1 MKKQKILY
9 IANGNSIH
17 DIKWISYFS
26 KQPEKY
32 SCYLLCETLCELS
45 EQTKITL
52 EKSSIKLVPQI
63 SPISITSPIETW
75 KAIRQFKKLVKDL
88 QPDLIHVLFAA
99 PHALWLNFLRT
110 PSIITTRGSD
120 VLIVIPNLLSS
131 TGFKKI
137 YFNWLFNQFKKAF
150 KRCNYVTSTSSGQ
163 IKKIEELF
171 HSKNIALIRTGID
184 VESIISSTDKSQL
197 PPILANNKFIF
208 SPRFFTPIYNIDI
221 QVEAISKLPRN
232 IIEKYIFVFVRGN
245 NCDSSYSVKIEN
257 KLKALAN
264 SINLKYK
271 IEDYLDQ
278 KTLWTYYNFTSLTIM
293 TPTSDGT
300 PNSALEA
307 MAAKCPLIMPDLNYD
322 KDLFENTCLILK
334 GNNATSLSDLIVKSI
349 DDYPKCLINKAF
361 SAVNKFGNRTTEMN
375 KLNDIYV
382 KILTP

>member
-1 MKKQKILY
+1 MKNILY
-9 IANGNSIH
+9 IGTPSSIH
-17 DIKWISYFS
+17 DQKWIRYFAQQ
-26 KQPEKY
+26 KNNYNTFILFEEKNIIDADTRNKLK
-32 SCYLLCETLCELS
+32 SQNIHLLPPIQTFSISSPLKTLKSVVKIKRIVKELN
-45 EQTKITL
+45 I
-52 EKSSIKLVPQI
+52 
-63 SPISITSPIETW
+63 
-75 KAIRQFKKLVKDL
+75 
-88 QPDLIHVLFAA
+88 DLIHILFAS
-99 PHALWLNFLRT
+99 PHALWLNFLRI

-245 NCDSSYSVKIEN
+245 SCDSSYSAKIEN

-278 KTLWTYYNFTSLTIM
+278 KTLWTYYNFASLTIM